1 MRLVFILNLVVF
13 NIKNRFSQ
21 ILGSMLNLM
30 LVGFQVKSVNR
41 V

>member
-13 NIKNRFSQ
+13 NIKNHFSQ
-21 ILGSMLNLM
+21 ILGSMLSLM